1 MAWTGVVYSTL
12 PSYDVPYDSVG
23 TYSALVTSSDVPAW
37 DPETVGAAYLY
48 MAVADHIAARIA
60 AGDLPP
66 GSRLPAEGDLADE
79 YRVAVGTV
87 RRATVE
93 LRDRGLVSTLRA
105 KGTFVT

>member
-1 MAWTGVVYSTL
+1 MTRVGVVYSSMAL
-12 PSYDVPYDSVG
+12 HDVPCCAVG

-37 DPETVGAAYLY
+37 DPTKIGMSYLY

-60 AGDLPP
+60 SGDLPS

-79 YRVAVGTV
+79 YRVAVGTM

-93 LRDRGLVSTLRA
+93 LRERGLVATVPA
-105 KGTFVT
+105 KGTFVV